1 MAGLKIHLLGGLQI
15 ARADAPITDFIS
27 NKVAALL
34 AYLAV
39 TRRAH
44 SRDKLASLLWG
55 EMSDADAKNNL
66 RQALTNLRRVA
77 DDCLTITRDSIEFT
91 GNCFLD
97 STKFESGIKN
107 ASSLNLEPLDQTQG
121 KPASVIL
128 TDSLTLYRGDFLE
141 GFYIR
146 DTPNFEDWML
156 VERARLRE
164 LALQSLHTLTQFHTQ
179 RGNFTE
185 AMTYASRL
193 LTFDPWREEAH
204 RQLMLLQAR
213 TGQFSAA
220 LAQYE
225 TCHKILEKELGVQP
239 SLETTALYEK
249 IRAARQTTRHN
260 LPASSTEFIGREK
273 ELENLRQ
280 RLADPKCRLITLTGL
295 GGVGKTRLAQETAR
309 LCADMFINGAW
320 VVPLAAVEADGIIP
334 AVGNVFNFPFSA
346 GDHKKQLLNFLR
358 QKELLLVLDN
368 FEHLLESSALL
379 SDILKIA
386 PEVKLLVTSRERLDI
401 EGEWIVELPG
411 LAVGS
416 SSASQ
421 LFVQSAKRARAEI
434 QLTEQDQAAVTE
446 ICRLVGGLPLGIE
459 IAAAWIRTMECESIA
474 NEIRKSLDF
483 LASSRRDVPERQRSL
498 RAVFESSWEKCSEA
512 EQKVF
517 AALTVFRGG
526 FTREAAEQVTGD
538 SIATLVDKSLVQR
551 NGERFELHEVTRQFA
566 QEKLSAKKKARTA
579 HAAYFAEWAK
589 KFSKVDERES
599 FPAMNKELENV
610 RAAWAWA
617 VEQKHVA
624 SLADIAPFTKRYM
637 DLQGRYREGIAL
649 YQLALDG
656 FNSPANADDLPL
668 DERGHLIARLLMYKA
683 VFIADAGEPDASAK
697 ILDSCLTYFRRTGDQ
712 EQVAVCLNGLGS
724 AHRYRGQEEEAAA
737 YYREELEIARSINN
751 RKKEATALNNLA
763 LSISS
768 MGKFEEAERLHRE
781 CLALRRG
788 MDDFPG
794 ISSSL
799 INLGVVLFDQNRY
812 DEAKPLYYEAIEIS
826 RQLNQTRQQAASLGN
841 LGGILL
847 KEGQYGEAL
856 KLFQQGLEIH
866 RNSGYRFGTAIALDN
881 VGTAHYHLGNEQD
894 ALYYLKQS
902 IREARD
908 IRSDLIALDALVW
921 VAMIRARNGNGETTL
936 ELFGL
941 IRNHPKADTEA
952 VQNIEKLMPEI
963 AGGLSGEIVRAAEVR
978 GKGRELSDVMEEALQ
993 MTIGKLNVRL
1003 SLLAD

>member
-1 MAGLKIHLLGGLQI
+1 MSNLQLHLLGGLQI
-15 ARADAPITDFIS
+15 TRADAPITDFIS
-27 NKVAALL
+27 SKVPALL

-44 SRDKLASLLWG
+44 ARDKLAALLWG
-55 EMSDADAKNNL
+55 EMPDADAKNNL
-66 RQALTNLRRVA
+66 RQALTNLRKIA

-91 GNCFLD
+91 GDCFLD
-97 STKFESGIKN
+97 TTQFEQDVRP
-107 ASSLNLEPLDQTQG
+107 ASSLGPQPT
-121 KPASVIL
+121 SVIL
-128 TDSLTLYRGDFLE
+128 TNSLNLYRADFLE
-141 GFYIR
+141 GFHVR
-146 DTPNFEDWML
+146 DAPNFEDWML
-156 VERARLRE
+156 AERARLRE

-220 LAQYE
+220 LSQYE
-225 TCHKILEKELGVQP
+225 TCKNILEKELGVQP
-239 SLETTALYEK
+239 SLETTTLYER
-249 IRAARQTTRHN
+249 IRAARQTARHN
-260 LPASSTEFIGREK
+260 IPASSTEFIGREK
-273 ELENLRQ
+273 ELESLRHQ
-280 RLADPKCRLITLTGL
+280 MADPKCRLITLTGL
-295 GGVGKTRLAQETAR
+295 GGIGKTRLAQETAR

-320 VVPLAAVEADGIIP
+320 HIPLVAVEGAGIVP
-334 AVGNVFNFPFSA
+334 AVGNAFNFPFTT

-368 FEHLLESSALL
+368 FEHLLDSSSLL
-379 SDILKIA
+379 SEILKIA
-386 PEVKLLVTSRERLDI
+386 PEVKLIVTSRERLDI
-401 EGEWIVELPG
+401 DGEWVVELSG
-411 LAVGS
+411 LEVGS
-416 SSASQ
+416 SSADQ

-434 QLTEQDQAAVTE
+434 QLNEQDQIAVAE

-459 IAAAWIRTMECESIA
+459 IAAAWIRSMNCESIA

-483 LASSRRDVPERQRSL
+483 LASTRRDMPERQRSM
-498 RAVFESSWEKCSEA
+498 RAVFESSWDKLSET
-512 EQKVF
+512 EQKMF
-517 AALTVFRGG
+517 AALSVFRGG
-526 FTREAAEQVTGD
+526 FTHEAAERVAGTIG
-538 SIATLVDKSLVQR
+538 TLVDKSLVQR
-551 NGERFELHEVTRQFA
+551 SGERFELHEVMRQFA
-566 QEKLSAKKKARTA
+566 EEKLSAKKKARA
-579 HAAYFAEWAK
+579 VHAAYYAEWAK

-610 RAAWAWA
+610 RAAWVWA

-656 FNSPANADDLPL
+656 FNSPVNADDLLL

-697 ILDSCLTYFRRTGDQ
+697 ILDSCLTYFRRAGDQ
-712 EQVAVCLNGLGS
+712 EQIAICLNGLGS
-724 AHRYRGQEEEAAA
+724 AYRFRGQEKEAAA

-751 RKKEATALNNLA
+751 RKEEAIALNNLA
-763 LSISS
+763 ISINS
-768 MGKFEEAERLHRE
+768 MGQFEEAERLHRE

-788 MDDFPG
+788 MDDYPG

-799 INLGVVLFDQNRY
+799 INLGVVLFNQNRY
-812 DEAKPLYYEAIEIS
+812 DEAKSLYYEAIEIS
-826 RQLNQTRQQAASLGN
+826 RQLNQTRQQAGSLGN

-847 KEGQYGEAL
+847 KEGQYEEAL

-881 VGTAHYHLGNEQD
+881 IGTAHYYLGNEQD
-894 ALYYLKQS
+894 ALYYLKQA

-921 VAMIRARNGNGETTL
+921 VAAIGARNGNKENAL

-941 IRNHPKADTEA
+941 IRNHPKVDTETL
-952 VQNIEKLMPEI
+952 QNIEKLMPII
-963 AGGLSGEIVRAAEVR
+963 ADGLNKEIVRTAMES
-978 GKGRELSDVMEEALQ
+978 GKSFDLDNEITSVLEFDPHPA
-993 MTIGKLNVRL
+993 
-1003 SLLAD
+1003 